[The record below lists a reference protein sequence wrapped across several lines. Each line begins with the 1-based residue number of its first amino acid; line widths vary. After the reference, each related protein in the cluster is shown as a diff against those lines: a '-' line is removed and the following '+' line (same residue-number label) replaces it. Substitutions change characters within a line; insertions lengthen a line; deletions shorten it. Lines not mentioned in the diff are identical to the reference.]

1 MASMPASNCVPGPA
15 VFTSPAVGEI
25 MRTIAIIGGT
35 GKEGSG
41 LALRWADAGHSVL
54 IGSRA
59 ADRAAETAAAIN
71 ARIGAQRAQGMDNLA
86 AATGCEIAVLTVPY
100 AAQLDTL
107 RGVQSALEG
116 KILVDVTVPLI
127 PPQVSRVQLPEGGSA
142 VVKAQQL
149 LGPGIKVVSAFQN
162 VSAEHLKELG
172 HPIDCD
178 VLVCSDDREACNA
191 VIGLAKDAGM
201 RALYAG
207 ALANSAVAEALT
219 SALITIN
226 RQHKIKHSGIR
237 ITGLPEAAGDG

>member
-1 MASMPASNCVPGPA
+1 MGDSMQ
-15 VFTSPAVGEI
+15 
-25 MRTIAIIGGT
+25 TIAIIGGT

-41 LALRWADAGHSVL
+41 LALRWADAGHRVL

-59 ADRAAETAAAIN
+59 PDRAAETSAAIN
-71 ARIGAQRAQGMDNLA
+71 ARIGAERAQGMDNLA
-86 AATGCEIAVLTVPY
+86 AASDAGIAVLTVPY

-107 RGVQSALEG
+107 RSIQAALTG
-116 KILVDVTVPLI
+116 KILVDVTVPLV
-127 PPQVSRVQLPEGGSA
+127 PPQVSRVQLPDGGSA
-142 VVKAQQL
+142 VVKAQQM
-149 LGPGIKVVSAFQN
+149 LGPGVKVVSAFQN

-178 VLVCSDDREACNA
+178 VLVCSDDREACNT
-191 VIGLAKDAGM
+191 VIALARDAGM

-219 SALITIN
+219 SALIAIN

-237 ITGLPEAAGDG
+237 ITGLPAAAGDA